1 LGVQRAQAAYDSSTA
16 DIQDLRRAIGQQ
28 ENAISTLLGA
38 YPKAIERGRA
48 LREQSVPQTPL
59 GSTTALLQ
67 RRPDILQAEQ
77 SMIAANAEIGVA
89 VANFFPKIGL
99 SAFAGGQGVN
109 VADSW
114 HGFSVWNIALSAA
127 GPILSGGRLT
137 ELYNERRAY
146 WDETVAQYKQK

>member
-1 LGVQRAQAAYDSSTA
+1 
-16 DIQDLRRAIGQQ
+16 LRRESGSRK
-28 ENAISTLLGA
+28 NAISTLLGA
-38 YPKAIERGRA
+38 YPKAIERGRP
-48 LREQSVPQTPL
+48 LREQSIPKTPL

-114 HGFSVWNIALSAA
+114 QGFGVWNVALSAA
-127 GPILSGGRLT
+127 GPILSGGRRRAH
-137 ELYNERRAY
+137 NERRACGTRPLRNTS
-146 WDETVAQYKQK
+146 EVLAISRHRTRS